1 MIPLSNPQVENL
13 HHKEKII
20 QIFDE
25 VLMSGEYILGSNVEK
40 FEKSFSNYLSGGYAV
55 GCNSGTDA
63 IVLALKSLSIG
74 KGHKVLVPSM
84 TATATV
90 TAIKTAGA
98 EPLFCEINQNTGLIE
113 LAKIDPEVA
122 KKATALVL
130 VHLYGQSINMD
141 EANLFCKNHQLLLIE
156 DCAQAAGAE
165 YLGTKLGTFGDCGC
179 FSFYPTKNLGA
190 IGDGGLCVA
199 KSSEVANKIRELRQ
213 YGWNDQRVSVSL
225 GINSRLDEFHA
236 AILDFKLQFLDINN
250 QKRRDIAQQYKEAF
264 KNTPISVVE
273 NVRNSLHVYHL
284 FVIRCKNR
292 DGLRKYLTDNGV
304 VTGIHYQSPTHLMPS
319 FSDQSRLAETEI
331 FCNEI
336 ISLPMY
342 PDILEREVDF
352 VISKVLSYF
361 SGN

>member
-13 HHKEKII
+13 NHKEKII
-20 QIFDE
+20 QIFDD
-25 VLMSGEYILGSNVEK
+25 VLMSGKYILGTNVAK
-40 FEKSFSNYLSGGYAV
+40 FEKSFSDYLSGGYAV

-74 KGHKVLVPSM
+74 KGHKILVPSM

-90 TAIKTAGA
+90 TAIRIAGA
-98 EPLFCEINQNTGLIE
+98 EPIFCEISKNTGLIE
-113 LAKIDPEVA
+113 LTKIDPQVA

-141 EANLFCKNHQLLLIE
+141 EADLFCKNHKLFLIE

-165 YLGTKLGTFGDCGC
+165 YSGTKLGTFGDCGC
-179 FSFYPTKNLGA
+179 FSFYPTKNLGT

-199 KSSEVANKIRELRQ
+199 KSKKVANKIRELRQ
-213 YGWNDQRVSVSL
+213 YGWNDQRMSVSL
-225 GINSRLDEFHA
+225 GINSRLDDIHA
-236 AILDFKLQFLDINN
+236 AILDFKLQFLDFNN
-250 QKRRDIAQQYKEAF
+250 QKRRDIAQRYKEAF
-264 KNTPISVVE
+264 KNAPVSVIE

-284 FVIRCKNR
+284 FVIRCENR
-292 DGLRKYLTDNGV
+292 DGLKKYLTDNGV

-319 FSDQSRLAETEI
+319 FSDQSRLPETEI
-331 FCNEI
+331 FSKEI
-336 ISLPMY
+336 ISLPIY
-342 PDILEREVDF
+342 PDISEKEVDF

-361 SGN
+361 SGK